1 MKVADLTADFGNISV
16 SKMSTPRPGLR
27 RKKNDANI
35 LQPILLKTPKAK
47 TKNFEVVTLDDSTE
61 PKRSEKVNDV
71 SVEFIRVIDRR
82 ASKRK
87 RVIDTLIKKKSELR
101 KRRSFT
107 KFPKDVKQL
116 TKVNRRLSRGL
127 NEPKP
132 RDLKLNNVGYQFNPI
147 QKPVFN
153 FGVVG
158 PVNFTARH
166 KRPIVIDGSNVA
178 IEHGIQTKGKDWFS
192 VKGLQIA
199 IDYFKNLGHKDIK
212 VVIPR
217 YRLSQNDDREL
228 MKRLEDDKHLV
239 LTPSRI
245 IRGKRVTSYDDRY
258 IIDIAVQTGGVILSN
273 DQYRDLLNES
283 GRRDETINYRLLPF
297 NFVNDL
303 FIVPHDPMGRHGPML
318 DDFLHF

>member
-61 PKRSEKVNDV
+61 PKRNEKVNDV

-158 PVNFTARH
+158 PVNFTAKR

-178 IEHGIQTKGKDWFS
+178 IGS
-192 VKGLQIA
+192 VQL
-199 IDYFKNLGHKDIK
+199 YF
-212 VVIPR
+212 VV
-217 YRLSQNDDREL
+217 
-228 MKRLEDDKHLV
+228 
-239 LTPSRI
+239 
-245 IRGKRVTSYDDRY
+245 
-258 IIDIAVQTGGVILSN
+258 
-273 DQYRDLLNES
+273 
-283 GRRDETINYRLLPF
+283 
-297 NFVNDL
+297 
-303 FIVPHDPMGRHGPML
+303 
-318 DDFLHF
+318 

>member
-1 MKVADLTADFGNISV
+1 MKLCLHSIHTIEDFFTFVIGFHLFVDICQLISAIC
-16 SKMSTPRPGLR
+16 LH
-27 RKKNDANI
+27 
-35 LQPILLKTPKAK
+35 
-47 TKNFEVVTLDDSTE
+47 F
-61 PKRSEKVNDV
+61 
-71 SVEFIRVIDRR
+71 SVDFIY
-82 ASKRK
+82 
-87 RVIDTLIKKKSELR
+87 L
-101 KRRSFT
+101 FT
-107 KFPKDVKQL
+107 FVCWF
-116 TKVNRRLSRGL
+116 RI
-127 NEPKP
+127 
-132 RDLKLNNVGYQFNPI
+132 F
-147 QKPVFN
+147 VFN
-153 FGVVG
+153 FSCL
-158 PVNFTARH
+158 FTFISCLFTFISCFFTITAICLHLSAVCLLFASSNWIFFALTRFFTEKYKSH
-166 KRPIVIDGSNVA
+166 LAGILGTIETKIDLIDGSNVA

-199 IDYFKNLGHKDIK
+199 IDYFKNKGHKDIK

-318 DDFLHF
+318 DDFLHFWIWKTKCISHVYLSKKNKYYGK